1 MVLTTIRVMI
11 PPTKHSEALRI
22 LKSIAE
28 LNRVHLSCVNC
39 RIYQDVQDNNVL
51 MFEERWTNEEDMED
65 HLRSDEFRNLLMVL
79 EMALESPDI
88 RFDTISDS
96 TGIETIEKA
105 RSSPR

>member
-1 MVLTTIRVMI
+1 MDLVTIRVTI
-11 PPTKHSEALRI
+11 PPAKRGEALRI
-22 LKSIAE
+22 LRSIAE
-28 LNRVHLSCVNC
+28 MNRVQLSCVSC
-39 RIYQDVQDNNVL
+39 RIYQDVQDSNVL